1 MAKCIFNKK
10 HTIKGYRKCEITGQ
24 MLKSDCSHWARKNT
38 CKYYKQSLFD
48 RLWDWFEDKF

>member
-24 MLKSDCSHWARKNT
+24 MLKSDCNHWAQKNT

-48 RLWDWFEDKF
+48 RFLRRIGF